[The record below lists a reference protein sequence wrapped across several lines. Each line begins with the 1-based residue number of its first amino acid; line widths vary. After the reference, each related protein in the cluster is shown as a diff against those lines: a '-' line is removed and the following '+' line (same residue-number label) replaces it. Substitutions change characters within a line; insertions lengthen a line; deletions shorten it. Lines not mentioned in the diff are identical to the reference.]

1 MARSMGRSLDP
12 GAAKDRDAAKAKLPM
27 RIFRTPR
34 PPGRR
39 TRSPGGEVRA
49 SQDSRCTRPVTRT
62 CRPDVRWSGDP
73 LPAQLAHL
81 PPGDGAVP
89 ADDLDFAQPVPV
101 TVHRLLSLD
110 HPARGRR
117 LRNLAL
123 GAGLLDEDEIGR
135 PRRDGTVDITR
146 IDHTCYDI
154 RAGSGCSHRRYG
166 MRHTED
172 SPARFRRI
180 WRVSSAGPLR
190 WAKTWVGGLQGSI
203 EGSGEPAIGRRDVGA
218 GGSRAGQPTEV

>member
-62 CRPDVRWSGDP
+62 CSPDVRWSGDP

-166 MRHTED
+166 MRHTDDAPRYSGE
-172 SPARFRRI
+172 SGVCPPQAPYAGLRR
-180 WRVSSAGPLR
+180 
-190 WAKTWVGGLQGSI
+190 
-203 EGSGEPAIGRRDVGA
+203 GSGVCNAVM
-218 GGSRAGQPTEV
+218 RASESLR